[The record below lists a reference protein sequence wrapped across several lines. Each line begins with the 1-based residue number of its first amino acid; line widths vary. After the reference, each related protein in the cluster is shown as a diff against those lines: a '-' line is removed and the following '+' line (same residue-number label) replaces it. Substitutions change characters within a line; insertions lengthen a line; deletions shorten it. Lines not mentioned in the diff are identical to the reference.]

1 MNYYDQHLHT
11 FLSFDSEE
19 QFENYLINKP
29 EFFVAT
35 DHFDLQNA
43 GTGFH
48 DDIPDYKVLTEKLAA
63 LSEQTATKLLRGIEI
78 GVVPGQEA
86 AIQDYLAAHPYD
98 LKLISIH
105 QNGAFDYMDD
115 IVLTKNKFDVA
126 KMYFDQMATVL
137 DSFPDG
143 HILTHFEYGL
153 RRFDFSAT
161 ELEEHFEKELITIFK
176 KVIQRE
182 LAMEIN
188 AKSFGRYQNAALY
201 RYAIPL
207 YQSLGG
213 KLFTL
218 GSDAHVAADYSLLF
232 PEMAALLAEFGVQKL
247 AVFQGK
253 DRWLTDL
260 PQDEKK

>member
-19 QFENYLINKP
+19 QFENYLVNQP

-35 DHFDLQNA
+35 DHFDLENA
-43 GTGFH
+43 GTGFK
-48 DDIPDYKVLTEKLAA
+48 DDIPDYTRLTKKLAK
-63 LSEQTATKLLRGIEI
+63 LNEQYDTTFLRGIEL

-86 AIQDYLAAHPYD
+86 KIQEYLATHTYD
-98 LKLISIH
+98 LKLLSIH
-105 QNGAFDYMDD
+105 QNGKFDYMDD
-115 IVLTKNKFDVA
+115 IVLTKDKFAVA
-126 KMYFDQMATVL
+126 KMYFDQMSEVL

-153 RRFDFSAT
+153 RRFDFT
-161 ELEEHFEKELITIFK
+161 PEELESHFEKELIAIFK

-188 AKSFGRYQNAALY
+188 AKSFGRYQNEKLY

-218 GSDAHVAADYSLLF
+218 GSDAHVAEDYRLLF
-232 PEMAALLAEFGVQKL
+232 PEMAHLLREFDVKQL
-247 AVFQGK
+247 VVFQGN
-253 DRWLTDL
+253 DRFFTEL
-260 PQDEKK
+260 P

>member
-19 QFENYLINKP
+19 QFENYLVNKP

-35 DHFDLQNA
+35 DHFDLENS
-43 GTGFH
+43 GTGFK
-48 DDIPDYKVLTEKLAA
+48 DDIPDYAILTKKLAE
-63 LSEQTATKLLRGIEI
+63 LNEQYDTTFLRGIEL

-86 AIQDYLAAHPYD
+86 KIQDYLASHTYD
-98 LKLISIH
+98 LKLLSIH
-105 QNGAFDYMDD
+105 QNGKFDYMDD
-115 IVLTKNKFDVA
+115 IVLTKDKFAVA
-126 KMYFDQMATVL
+126 KMYFDQMAEVL
-137 DSFPDG
+137 ESFPDG

-153 RRFDFSAT
+153 RRFDFT
-161 ELEEHFEKELITIFK
+161 PEELESHFEKELITIFK

-188 AKSFGRYQNAALY
+188 AKSFGRYQNETLY

-218 GSDAHVAADYSLLF
+218 GSDAHVAEDYRLLF
-232 PEMAALLAEFGVQKL
+232 SEMANLLREFDVKQL
-247 AVFQGK
+247 VVFQGN
-253 DRWLTDL
+253 DRFYIDL
-260 PQDEKK
+260 P

>member
-19 QFENYLINKP
+19 QFENYLVNKP

-35 DHFDLQNA
+35 DHFDLENS
-43 GTGFH
+43 GTGFK
-48 DDIPDYKVLTEKLAA
+48 DDIPDYAILTKKLDE
-63 LSEQTATKLLRGIEI
+63 LNEQYDTTFLRGIEL

-86 AIQDYLAAHPYD
+86 KIQDYLASHTYD
-98 LKLISIH
+98 LKLLSIH
-105 QNGAFDYMDD
+105 QNGKFDYMDD
-115 IVLTKNKFDVA
+115 IVLTKDKFAVA
-126 KMYFDQMATVL
+126 KMYFDQMAEVL
-137 DSFPDG
+137 ESFPDG

-153 RRFDFSAT
+153 RRFDFT
-161 ELEEHFEKELITIFK
+161 PEELESHFEKELIAIFK

-188 AKSFGRYQNAALY
+188 AKSFGCYQNETLY

-218 GSDAHVAADYSLLF
+218 GSDAHVAEDYRLLF
-232 PEMAALLAEFGVQKL
+232 SEMANLLREFDVKQL
-247 AVFQGK
+247 VVFQGN
-253 DRWLTDL
+253 DRFYTDL
-260 PQDEKK
+260 P

>member
-19 QFENYLINKP
+19 QFENYLGNKP

-35 DHFDLQNA
+35 DHFDLENA
-43 GTGFH
+43 GTGFK
-48 DDIPDYKVLTEKLAA
+48 DDIPDYAILTKKLAE
-63 LSEQTATKLLRGIEI
+63 LNEQYDTTFLRGIEL

-86 AIQDYLAAHPYD
+86 KIQDYLASHTYD
-98 LKLISIH
+98 LKLLSIH
-105 QNGAFDYMDD
+105 QNGKFDYMDD
-115 IVLTKNKFDVA
+115 IVLTKDKFAVA
-126 KMYFDQMATVL
+126 KMYFDQMSEVL
-137 DSFPDG
+137 ESFPDG

-153 RRFDFSAT
+153 RRFDFT
-161 ELEEHFEKELITIFK
+161 PEELESHFEKELITIFK

-188 AKSFGRYQNAALY
+188 AKSFGRYQNEVLY

-218 GSDAHVAADYSLLF
+218 GSDAHVAEDYRLLF
-232 PEMAALLAEFGVQKL
+232 PEMANLLREFDVKQL
-247 AVFQGK
+247 VVFQGN
-253 DRWLTDL
+253 DRFYTDL
-260 PQDEKK
+260 P

>member
-19 QFENYLINKP
+19 QFENYLVNKP

-35 DHFDLQNA
+35 DHFDLENS
-43 GTGFH
+43 GTGFK
-48 DDIPDYKVLTEKLAA
+48 DDIPDYAILTKKLDE
-63 LSEQTATKLLRGIEI
+63 LNEQYDTTFLRGIEL

-86 AIQDYLAAHPYD
+86 KIQDYLASHTYD
-98 LKLISIH
+98 LKLLSIH
-105 QNGAFDYMDD
+105 QNGKFDYMDD
-115 IVLTKNKFDVA
+115 IVLTKDKFAVA
-126 KMYFDQMATVL
+126 KMYFDQMAEVL
-137 DSFPDG
+137 ESFPDG

-153 RRFDFSAT
+153 RRFDFT
-161 ELEEHFEKELITIFK
+161 PEELESHFEKELIAIFK

-188 AKSFGRYQNAALY
+188 AKSFGRYQNETLY

-218 GSDAHVAADYSLLF
+218 GSDAHVAEDYRLLF
-232 PEMAALLAEFGVQKL
+232 SEMANLLREFDVKQL
-247 AVFQGK
+247 VVFQGN
-253 DRWLTDL
+253 DRFYTDL
-260 PQDEKK
+260 P

>member
-19 QFENYLINKP
+19 QFENYLVNKP

-35 DHFDLQNA
+35 DHFDLENS
-43 GTGFH
+43 GTGFK
-48 DDIPDYKVLTEKLAA
+48 DDIPDYAILTKKLAE
-63 LSEQTATKLLRGIEI
+63 LNEQYDTTFLRGIEL

-86 AIQDYLAAHPYD
+86 KIQDYLASHTYD
-98 LKLISIH
+98 LKLLSIH
-105 QNGAFDYMDD
+105 QNGKFDYMDD
-115 IVLTKNKFDVA
+115 IVLTKDKFAVA
-126 KMYFDQMATVL
+126 KMYFDQMAEVL
-137 DSFPDG
+137 ESFPDG

-153 RRFDFSAT
+153 RRFDFT
-161 ELEEHFEKELITIFK
+161 PEELESHFEKELIAIFK

-188 AKSFGRYQNAALY
+188 AKSFGRYQNETLY

-218 GSDAHVAADYSLLF
+218 GSDAHVAEDYRLLF
-232 PEMAALLAEFGVQKL
+232 SEMANLLREFDVKQL
-247 AVFQGK
+247 VVFQGN
-253 DRWLTDL
+253 DRFYTDL
-260 PQDEKK
+260 P